1 MSIFWRRNNMNSSNR
16 KQNLKPKTL
25 KRSDTEGKNCRPKAE
40 PMSPIAKLMATF
52 YGIEQ
57 K

>member
-1 MSIFWRRNNMNSSNR
+1 MNSGTR
-16 KQNLKPKTL
+16 KQNQKLKPL
-25 KRSDTEGKNCRPKAE
+25 KGLEAAGKNCPSKGKS
-40 PMSPIAKLMATF
+40 MSPIAKLMATF